1 MAQPRLRDVTES
13 SSARLRRINVLF
25 ADPEHARSQMAE
37 SLFRAVADASAFEV
51 ASACTTPGADLTG
64 VAEVLA
70 ERGVRFTPRGGP
82 QMAKR
87 PG

>member
-1 MAQPRLRDVTES
+1 MS
-13 SSARLRRINVLF
+13 VLF
-25 ADPEHARSQMAE
+25 ADPEHGPRSQMAE

-51 ASACTTPGADLTG
+51 ASAGTTPGADLTG

-87 PG
+87 PRLAT